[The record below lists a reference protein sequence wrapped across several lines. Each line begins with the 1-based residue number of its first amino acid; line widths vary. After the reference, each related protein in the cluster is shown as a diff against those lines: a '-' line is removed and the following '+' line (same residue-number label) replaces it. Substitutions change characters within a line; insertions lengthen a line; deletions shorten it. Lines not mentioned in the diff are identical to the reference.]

1 MNAWSSRK
9 NSFILHLIYS
19 LSPGEQLK
27 HSVGTMPEISEI
39 TSSHPATSVYLVLQ
53 VFRLLLLVVALVHAP
68 DKVIE
73 VVLVELLTV
82 GLIHRPQDLTDGR
95 LGHQLTQL

>member
-1 MNAWSSRK
+1 M
-9 NSFILHLIYS
+9 
-19 LSPGEQLK
+19 
-27 HSVGTMPEISEI
+27 
-39 TSSHPATSVYLVLQ
+39 YLVLQ
-53 VFRLLLLVVALVHAP
+53 VVRLVLLVVALVHAP

-82 GLIHRPQDLTDGR
+82 GLIHGPQDLTYER